1 MNNKIHYKELVSFSQ
16 QLLKIAGLDKYS
28 LDAVTKGLCETSLR
42 GVDSHGIRL
51 LPHYFNSAIS
61 GRKNPKPRFRINKTF
76 PSIAHLDA
84 DNAFGHAAGMK
95 AIDIAIEMAK
105 VQGIGTVAVSNS
117 SHPGAMASMALKAAR
132 EGYIAF
138 AFTHAD
144 SLLLSYGG
152 TRSYFGT
159 NPICFAAPRE
169 EQEPYCLDMAPTVI
183 PFNRVLMHRNSDTPL
198 ESGVAADEFGKPT
211 RDPHKAIAVMPIG
224 DYKGYALT
232 SMVEILCGVYTG
244 MNFGRAI
251 PSMFKSKMNEPRKLG
266 QFYMVMR
273 IDGVISIADFIESM
287 QQMTDEVRA
296 EPAIDG
302 ESVMLPGDPQMICA
316 KKRMKDGIP
325 LDDSTLDAL
334 VEMSKKNNVV
344 LKLI

>member
-1 MNNKIHYKELVSFSQ
+1 
-16 QLLKIAGLDKYS
+16 
-28 LDAVTKGLCETSLR
+28 
-42 GVDSHGIRL
+42 
-51 LPHYFNSAIS
+51 
-61 GRKNPKPRFRINKTF
+61 
-76 PSIAHLDA
+76 
-84 DNAFGHAAGMK
+84 
-95 AIDIAIEMAK
+95 
-105 VQGIGTVAVSNS
+105 
-117 SHPGAMASMALKAAR
+117 
-132 EGYIAF
+132 
-138 AFTHAD
+138 
-144 SLLLSYGG
+144 
-152 TRSYFGT
+152 
-159 NPICFAAPRE
+159 
-169 EQEPYCLDMAPTVI
+169 
-183 PFNRVLMHRNSDTPL
+183 
-198 ESGVAADEFGKPT
+198 
-211 RDPHKAIAVMPIG
+211 MPIG

-251 PSMFKSKMNEPRKLG
+251 PSMFKSKMKEPRKLG

-273 IDGVISIADFIESM
+273 IDGVVSIADFIESM

-334 VEMSKKNNVV
+334 VEMSKKNNVI

>member
-1 MNNKIHYKELVSFSQ
+1 M
-16 QLLKIAGLDKYS
+16 
-28 LDAVTKGLCETSLR
+28 
-42 GVDSHGIRL
+42 SH
-51 LPHYFNSAIS
+51 
-61 GRKNPKPRFRINKTF
+61 
-76 PSIAHLDA
+76 
-84 DNAFGHAAGMK
+84 
-95 AIDIAIEMAK
+95 
-105 VQGIGTVAVSNS
+105 
-117 SHPGAMASMALKAAR
+117 
-132 EGYIAF
+132 
-138 AFTHAD
+138 
-144 SLLLSYGG
+144 GG

-198 ESGVAADEFGKPT
+198 EYGVAADEFGKPT
-211 RDPHKAIAVMPIG
+211 TDPHKAIAVMPIG

-316 KKRMKDGIP
+316 KKRIKDGIP